1 MKSTGYV
8 IAAGA
13 LVLANDAIFVP
24 TETGQ
29 SPLQTINWRV
39 IPATAIMAVVLAG
52 VESIAPEFGA
62 GLGLLVL
69 LSVLVIPVGNAP
81 TPLEN
86 LAQLTTSTD
95 KVALGK

>member
-8 IAAGA
+8 VAAGA

-24 TETGQ
+24 VETGQ

-39 IPATAIMAVVLAG
+39 IPATAIMAVALAG

-86 LAQLTTSTD
+86 LASVVNKTN
-95 KVALGK
+95 KVVNKR

>member
-8 IAAGA
+8 LAAGA
-13 LVLANDAIFVP
+13 LVLANDAIFIPV
-24 TETGQ
+24 ETGK

-39 IPATAIMAVVLAG
+39 VPATAIMAVALAG
-52 VESIAPEFGA
+52 VEAIAPEFGA

-69 LSVLVIPVGNAP
+69 LSVLVLPVGNGP

-86 LAQLTTSTD
+86 LATLANGTN
-95 KVALGK
+95 KVVNKR